1 VLTHRMAAGIALA
14 LRFLIGA
21 APAAAQVGYPPDR
34 SPYRDLEFRQEAT
47 VFGGWYAAQKDPAG
61 VAPTSGPMLGVR
73 YDVRIGGPAQFTARL
88 ATMRSERTIIDPDST
103 PARRVVGKES
113 WPLYAA
119 DANLTLNLTGQKSW
133 RNFVPVVNG
142 GIGIVSDFKGG
153 ADVGGFKFGT
163 SFAFSFGGGVRW
175 VKGGNFQLRA
185 DFNDYLYQI
194 QYPTSYFNTDSDTDR
209 PLPAN
214 HSTSAWRH
222 NLALTIGA
230 SYQFFR

>member
-1 VLTHRMAAGIALA
+1 MLTHRMAAGIALA
-14 LRFLIGA
+14 SMVLAGA

-88 ATMRSERTIIDPDST
+88 ATVRSERTIIDPDST

-113 WPLYAA
+113 WPLYAG
-119 DANLTLNLTGQKSW
+119 DVNITLNLTGQKSW
-133 RNFVPVVNG
+133 RNLVPVVNG

-153 ADVGGFKFGT
+153 TDVGGFKFGT

-175 VKGGNFQLRA
+175 VRGGNFQLRG
-185 DFNDYLYQI
+185 DFNDYLYQV
-194 QYPTSYFNTDSDTDR
+194 QYPTSYFNTSTDTDR

-214 HSTSAWRH
+214 HATSVWRH